1 MDQAGAQRGAVAI
14 FRDVTAAEKAL
25 RNHSPGLSQA
35 AARATPDASDWQ
47 AALEGLEL
55 YRGHYERLCRAVEQ
69 TADSVVITDRQARI
83 EYVNPAFEATSGY
96 TAQEVLGRKP
106 SLLQSGQHDKQ
117 FFEAL
122 WAKLDAGEPWRGT
135 IINRKKSGEL
145 YWSEQTISPMKDD
158 AGRVT
163 HFVSVLKDITG
174 QRKQREQEFY
184 LQLASEVQQHLY
196 RGADSVTGF
205 DMAGITCPADL
216 TGGDYFDT
224 IAHPDGR
231 VTVAIGD
238 VSGHGVGSALV
249 MAATRAYI
257 RAFTK
262 SEADAAT
269 LLRHLNGALT
279 ADLNGGRF
287 VTLMLIQVDPRTR
300 SIEYAGAGHLPSYLL
315 RGDGGVELVLGS
327 TGPPLGLLAE
337 AEFATCGPIAYG
349 DGDAIVLFTDG
360 VTEAVNA
367 DGQEFGAERA
377 LDTVR
382 LHRRS
387 SARELVEGL
396 AEAVRTFCGKSPR
409 AMTSPPWSVNWDR
422 GPEPRSNNCNSRYL
436 LGLTCLRAVVPLFLL
451 LRGHRSFGHLGFLRF
466 ARSRL
471 DDFRGLTLSL
481 RHFFPNFILRHVG
494 FQCVQ
499 RFVEFAFRWSDD
511 LRLQLV
517 EGDIQVLGDVRG
529 GDELLQF
536 LETFSRLDRID
547 ALRQQQL
554 DLLAEVNICLHFLP
568 GSHFL
573 WFIRGRGR
581 GRRPAP

>member
-1 MDQAGAQRGAVAI
+1 MTPASIKPFLEDAQILRSVLDSVAAGIAVCDEQGRLVCLNLEAERILAMGSYAVGPEGWSSLYGCYRPDGLTPFPPEQFPLVRALAGEEVQHELMFIRNPGQPDGVWISVSSKPLVDQAGAQRGAVAI

-35 AARATPDASDWQ
+35 TGPATPNASDWQ

-55 YRGHYERLCRAVEQ
+55 YRGHYERLFRAVEQ
-69 TADSVVITDRQARI
+69 TADSVFITDRQARI

-117 FFEAL
+117 FYEAL

-135 IINRKKSGEL
+135 IVNRKKSGEL

-158 AGRVT
+158 AGRIT
-163 HFVSVLKDITG
+163 HFVSVLKDITE
-174 QRKQREQEFY
+174 QRKQREQEFH

-196 RGADSVTGF
+196 RGADSAAGF
-205 DMAGITCPADL
+205 DMAGSTCPADL

-224 IAHPDGR
+224 IAHPDGC

-249 MAATRAYI
+249 MAATRAYV
-257 RAFTK
+257 RAFTR
-262 SEADAAT
+262 SEADAAS
-269 LLRHLNGALT
+269 LLRNLNGALT

-349 DGDAIVLFTDG
+349 DGDTIVLFTDG
-360 VTEAVNA
+360 ITEAENV

-382 LHRRS
+382 LRRQS
-387 SARELVEGL
+387 SAREVVEGL
-396 AEAVRTFCGKSPR
+396 TEAVRAFCGEER
-409 AMTSPPWSVNWDR
+409 QRDDIT
-422 GPEPRSNNCNSRYL
+422 
-436 LGLTCLRAVVPLFLL
+436 AVVCKLCP
-451 LRGHRSFGHLGFLRF
+451 
-466 ARSRL
+466 
-471 DDFRGLTLSL
+471 
-481 RHFFPNFILRHVG
+481 
-494 FQCVQ
+494 
-499 RFVEFAFRWSDD
+499 
-511 LRLQLV
+511 
-517 EGDIQVLGDVRG
+517 
-529 GDELLQF
+529 
-536 LETFSRLDRID
+536 
-547 ALRQQQL
+547 
-554 DLLAEVNICLHFLP
+554 
-568 GSHFL
+568 
-573 WFIRGRGR
+573 
-581 GRRPAP
+581 PA

>member
-1 MDQAGAQRGAVAI
+1 MPTAPVKPFLDDVQILRSVFDCVAAGIAVCDEQGNLVCFNLEAERILAMSSHPVGPNDWPSLYGCYRPDGLTAFPPEQFPLVRALAGEGVQHELMLIRNPGQPEGVWISVSSKPLVDQAGTQRGAVAV

-35 AARATPDASDWQ
+35 AARATPNASDWQ
-47 AALEGLEL
+47 SALEGLEL

-69 TADSVVITDRQARI
+69 TADSVIITDRQARI

-122 WAKLDAGEPWRGT
+122 WARLDAGEPWRGT
-135 IINRKKSGEL
+135 IVNRKKSGEL

-158 AGRVT
+158 AGRIT

-196 RGADSVTGF
+196 RGADSAAGF

-238 VSGHGVGSALV
+238 VSGHGVGAALV
-249 MAATRAYI
+249 MTATRAYV
-257 RAFTK
+257 RAFTR
-262 SEADAAT
+262 SEADAAS
-269 LLRHLNGALT
+269 LLRNLNGALT
-279 ADLNGGRF
+279 ADLNEGRF

-300 SIEYAGAGHLPSYLL
+300 LIEYAGAGHLPSYLL

-327 TGPPLGLLAE
+327 TGPPLGLLPG

-349 DGDAIVLFTDG
+349 DGDTIVLFTDG
-360 VTEAVNA
+360 VTEAENA
-367 DGQEFGAERA
+367 DGQAFGAERA
-377 LDTVR
+377 LNTVR
-382 LHRRS
+382 MRRWS

-396 AEAVRTFCGKSPR
+396 AEAVRAFCGEER
-409 AMTSPPWSVNWDR
+409 
-422 GPEPRSNNCNSRYL
+422 
-436 LGLTCLRAVVPLFLL
+436 
-451 LRGHRSFGHLGFLRF
+451 
-466 ARSRL
+466 
-471 DDFRGLTLSL
+471 
-481 RHFFPNFILRHVG
+481 
-494 FQCVQ
+494 Q
-499 RFVEFAFRWSDD
+499 SDD
-511 LRLQLV
+511 VTALV
-517 EGDIQVLGDVRG
+517 CKLG
-529 GDELLQF
+529 
-536 LETFSRLDRID
+536 
-547 ALRQQQL
+547 
-554 DLLAEVNICLHFLP
+554 P
-568 GSHFL
+568 
-573 WFIRGRGR
+573 
-581 GRRPAP
+581 PA

>member
-1 MDQAGAQRGAVAI
+1 MTTGGWTTAPIKPFLEDVQVLRSVLNSVAAGIAVCDEQGNLVCFNLEAERILAMGSYAVGPEDWPSLYGCYRPDGLTPFPPEQFPLVRALAGEEVQHELMLIRNPGQPEGVWISVSSKPLVDQSGAQRGAVAI

-35 AARATPDASDWQ
+35 AARGSPDASDWQ

-69 TADSVVITDRQARI
+69 TADSVVITDRQSRI

-96 TAQEVLGRKP
+96 TAQEVLGHKP

-158 AGRVT
+158 AGRIT
-163 HFVSVLKDITG
+163 HFVSVLKDITE
-174 QRKQREQEFY
+174 QRRQREQEFY

-196 RGADSVTGF
+196 RGADSAAGF

-257 RAFTK
+257 RAFTQ
-262 SEADAAT
+262 SEADAAS
-269 LLRHLNGALT
+269 LLRQLNGALT
-279 ADLNGGRF
+279 ADLNEGRF
-287 VTLMLIQVDPRTR
+287 VTLMLIQVDPRRR

-337 AEFATCGPIAYG
+337 AEYATCGPIAYG
-349 DGDAIVLFTDG
+349 DGDTIVLFTDG

-367 DGQEFGAERA
+367 SGQEFGAERA

-382 LHRRS
+382 LRRRS

-396 AEAVRTFCGKSPR
+396 AQAVRTFCGEERQIDDITALACKLG
-409 AMTSPPWSVNWDR
+409 PP
-422 GPEPRSNNCNSRYL
+422 
-436 LGLTCLRAVVPLFLL
+436 A
-451 LRGHRSFGHLGFLRF
+451 
-466 ARSRL
+466 
-471 DDFRGLTLSL
+471 
-481 RHFFPNFILRHVG
+481 
-494 FQCVQ
+494 
-499 RFVEFAFRWSDD
+499 
-511 LRLQLV
+511 
-517 EGDIQVLGDVRG
+517 
-529 GDELLQF
+529 
-536 LETFSRLDRID
+536 
-547 ALRQQQL
+547 
-554 DLLAEVNICLHFLP
+554 
-568 GSHFL
+568 
-573 WFIRGRGR
+573 
-581 GRRPAP
+581 